1 MSSIQETG
9 QASNLLTS
17 YNAKNTAKPAA
28 DDPQDRFLKLLV
40 TQMKNQDPLNP
51 LDNAQVTSQLAQIS
65 TVNGIE
71 KLNTTLQAMANG
83 FTAGQSLQAAG
94 MIGHNV
100 LVPGSA
106 MQLAGGNGVFGVDLA
121 HPADEVKVT
130 VLDSSGATMQVMI
143 LGAQAAGALTFG
155 WDGKTANGT
164 QAADGSY
171 TISVEALRG
180 GEKVAAQPLAIG
192 LVQGVSQDS
201 QGARL
206 NVGPLGTAAIADVKQ
221 IF

>member
-17 YNAKNTAKPAA
+17 YNTKNTAKTAA

-71 KLNTTLQAMANG
+71 KLNTTLQAMASG

-106 MQLAGGNGVFGVDLA
+106 MQLAGGNGAFGINLA
-121 HPADEVKVT
+121 QPADEVKVT
-130 VLDSSGATMQVMI
+130 IQDSSGATTQVMN
-143 LGAQAAGALTFG
+143 LGAQAAGSLTFG
-155 WDGKTANGT
+155 WDGKAADGS

-171 TISVEALRG
+171 KISVEALRG
-180 GEKVAAQPLAIG
+180 GEKVDSQPLAIG
-192 LVQGVSQDS
+192 MVQGVSQDS

>member
-17 YNAKNTAKPAA
+17 YNTKNTTKTAA

-83 FTAGQSLQAAG
+83 FTAGQSLQAAS

-106 MQLAGGNGVFGVDLA
+106 MQLAGGNGVFGIDLA
-121 HPADEVKVT
+121 QPADEVKVT
-130 VLDSSGATMQVMI
+130 IQDSSGATMQVMN
-143 LGAQAAGALTFG
+143 LGAQAAGSLTFG
-155 WDGKTANGT
+155 WDGKTADGS

-180 GEKVAAQPLAIG
+180 GEKVGAQPLAIG
-192 LVQGVSQDS
+192 MVQGVSQDS

>member
-9 QASNLLTS
+9 QASNLFTS
-17 YNAKNTAKPAA
+17 YNAKNTAKQAA

-106 MQLAGGNGVFGVDLA
+106 MQLAGGNGVFGIDLA
-121 HPADEVKVT
+121 QPADEVKVT
-130 VLDSSGATMQVMI
+130 IQDSSGATMQVMN
-143 LGAQAAGALTFG
+143 LGAQAAGSLTFG
-155 WDGKTANGT
+155 WDGKTADGA

-180 GEKVAAQPLAIG
+180 GEKVDAQPLAIG
-192 LVQGVSQDS
+192 MVQGVSQDS

-206 NVGPLGTAAIADVKQ
+206 NVGPLGTAAIADVRQ